1 VKHRQNV
8 KKLDKSS
15 NSVWFMLF
23 GVSAVTLF
31 FKVDFYDPF
40 NSPKL
45 ILLLLVA
52 GWLLGHLLNSYRLQP
67 VTAFSK
73 EFTVTTLTLGFVIS
87 LLVALMQ
94 SDQFLVGL
102 IGETQ
107 RRNGFLSY
115 FGLSVIFLF
124 TLRHINFSNVIRV
137 YQIGILTGV
146 VLSMYGLFQISGN
159 DFVTWDNPYNSMIST
174 LGNPNFASATLAI
187 LFLIGLFG
195 LLLRGISSFFK
206 ILIGFLLVM
215 ALIAIIISNSR
226 QGLLVIFFSCIFYT
240 SVYSIIK
247 NRKLGFLVTGLSSI
261 AVTLATLGMLQKGPL
276 TPILY
281 KDSVSIRGYYWRAGI
296 EMFKDSPL
304 NGIGV
309 DRYGNAFKLFR
320 EVGYPLKYGFEITS
334 SNAHNTIVQLFA
346 TSGLFVGIFY
356 LAILIY
362 IFFSGINL
370 LKRCEKDQKN
380 IVLGLLAAWVGF
392 QAQSLISIDN
402 IGVSVW
408 GWLLGGSILGLSFRG
423 ESTINQTD
431 NQKIKRTVQISLFQ
445 PVISVF
451 VLVPIMTFASSLY
464 KAERDMYVLKGISNP
479 EYPQNKPVVQTYV
492 DKVLSNSTA
501 DPFYQYRTAFF
512 LYDMGYQDKAYLTVS
527 NALASDPTNPEF
539 LRGMIFLEE
548 SRNNFENVISLRKK
562 ISAVDPWNAD
572 NYLQLLKLYKA
583 AGDTVGMEA
592 MRTKIL
598 SFAENTDVAKSVL
611 EIIG

>member
-1 VKHRQNV
+1 MKHRQNV

-15 NSVWFMLF
+15 NSVWFLLF
-23 GVSAVTLF
+23 GVSAVTLS

-52 GWLLGHLLNSYRLQP
+52 GWLFGHLINSYRLQP

-102 IGETQ
+102 MGETQ

-115 FGLSVIFLF
+115 FGLSIIFLF

-146 VLSMYGLFQISGN
+146 VLSTYGIFQISGK

-187 LFLIGLFG
+187 LFLIGLFS
-195 LLLRGISSFFK
+195 LLLRGVSLFFK
-206 ILIGFLLVM
+206 ILSGFLLVM
-215 ALIAIIISNSR
+215 ALIAIISSNSR

-240 SVYSIIK
+240 SLYSIIK

-261 AVTLATLGMLQKGPL
+261 AVILATLGMLQKGPL
-276 TPILY
+276 APILY

-309 DRYGNAFKLFR
+309 DRDHNAFKLFR
-320 EVGYPLKYGFEITS
+320 EVGYPLKYGFEITN
-334 SNAHNTIVQLFA
+334 SNAHNTIIQLFS
-346 TSGLFVGIFY
+346 TSGLFVGMFY
-356 LAILIY
+356 LAILGY
-362 IFFSGINL
+362 IFFTGITL
-370 LKRCEKDQKN
+370 VRKCEKDQKN
-380 IVLGLLAAWVGF
+380 IVLGLLAVWMGF

-402 IGVSVW
+402 IGVSIW
-408 GWLLGGSILGLSFRG
+408 GWLLGGSILGLSFRS
-423 ESTINQTD
+423 ESGINQAN
-431 NQKIKRTVQISLFQ
+431 NQQNKKSVQVNLFQ
-445 PVISVF
+445 PAISVF
-451 VLVPIMTFASSLY
+451 LLVPIMIFASGLY

-479 EYPQNKPVVQTYV
+479 VYPQNKPAVQIYV

-501 DPFYQYRTAFF
+501 DPYYQYRTAFF

-539 LRGMIFLEE
+539 LRGMIFLEG

-562 ISAVDPWNAD
+562 ISIVDPWNAD
-572 NYLQLLKLYKA
+572 NYLQLLKLYKS
-583 AGDTVGMEA
+583 AGDTDGVEA

-598 SFAENTDVAKSVL
+598 SFAANTDVAKSAL
-611 EIIG
+611 EVIG